1 PGRARGPECWRLGA
15 AWRRGDDVFAEIGLP
30 ASIAHQAADFHLHPA
45 LLDPAFPAHALPP
58 RTSSDPMLLFSWAG
72 VSLRSAGA
80 SALRVHLFRNPSGS
94 SSRAIANASG
104 APIAFVEALL
114 TRPASADQI
123 RGALATHDASI

>member
-45 LLDPAFPAHALPP
+45 LLDAAFHALPLQP
-58 RTSSDPMLLFSWAG
+58 RTSADPMLLFSWAG

-94 SSRAIANASG
+94 SSLAIANHSG
-104 APIAFVEALL
+104 GRVAL
-114 TRPASADQI
+114 R
-123 RGALATHDASI
+123 